1 MNQSDEAKK
10 LMDLKQK
17 RIAHFQDAKER
28 SMAIMSSGRDAVMVV
43 TSLTQSGAY
52 TPFLKGIEK
61 GELGPEDMDDVVK
74 EEIKKWRKFFFYEI
88 YGTDPDEEVKQQLKE
103 TLPPKQYLGF

>member
-28 SMAIMSSGRDAVMVV
+28 SMAIMSSGRDATLIV
-43 TSLTQSGAY
+43 SELIRAH
-52 TPFLKGIEK
+52 K
-61 GELGPEDMDDVVK
+61 GELDDENVEK
-74 EEIKKWRKFFFYEI
+74 QLKKWRKFFFYEI
-88 YGTDPDEEVKQQLKE
+88 YGTDPDEELKQQLKE
-103 TLPPKQYLGF
+103 TLPPKLYLGF

>member
-28 SMAIMSSGRDAVMVV
+28 SMAIMSSGRDAAII
-43 TSLTQSGAY
+43 TAEILKKLDTNTATDSAY
-52 TPFLKGIEK
+52 IES
-61 GELGPEDMDDVVK
+61 M
-74 EEIKKWRKFFFYEI
+74 IKKWRKFFFYEI
-88 YGTDPDEEVKQQLKE
+88 YGTDPDEEVKQHMKE
-103 TLPPKQYLGF
+103 TGDPKVILGF

>member
-28 SMAIMSSGRDAVMVV
+28 SMAIMSSGRDAVLMV
-43 TSLTQSGAY
+43 TSQGIYGSLGEDE
-52 TPFLKGIEK
+52 LKDK
-61 GELGPEDMDDVVK
+61 VK
-74 EEIKKWRKFFFYEI
+74 EWRKFFFYEI
-88 YGTDPDEEVKQQLKE
+88 YGTDPDEELKQQLKE
-103 TLPPKQYLGF
+103 TLPPKTILGF

>member
-17 RIAHFQDAKER
+17 RIANFQDAKER
-28 SMAIMSSGRDAVMVV
+28 SMAIMSSGRDAALMVS
-43 TSLTQSGAY
+43 TMGQLNSQNMEWR
-52 TPFLKGIEK
+52 KEK
-61 GELGPEDMDDVVK
+61 IK
-74 EEIKKWRKFFFYEI
+74 EWRKFFFYEI

-103 TLPPKQYLGF
+103 TAKPSEILGF

>member
-17 RIAHFQDAKER
+17 RIVAFNDAKER
-28 SMAIMSSGRDAVMVV
+28 SMAIMSSGRDATLVV
-43 TSLTQSGAY
+43 CEMYGSSE
-52 TPFLKGIEK
+52 FVDD
-61 GELGPEDMDDVVK
+61 ED
-74 EEIKKWRKFFFYEI
+74 IKKRIKEWRKFFFYEI